1 MPAFEPILTARLRLR
16 ELGESD
22 DAFLVELLND
32 EGFLRHIGDRGV
44 RTREDARRYL
54 AEGPTASYAREGF
67 GLWAVERRGDG
78 ALVGM
83 CGLLRRDTLPD
94 PDIGYAFLPAFRG
107 QGYAREACEACVV
120 HAFDV
125 LRWPRLLAIVNEGN
139 AASRGLLERLGFA
152 LEGPIQV
159 GGNDVLLYAA
169 VRERLRPGSGSGS

>member
-1 MPAFEPILTARLRLR
+1 MPPFQPLETPRLRLR
-16 ELGESD
+16 ELREDD

-54 AEGPTASYAREGF
+54 AEGPAASYARHGF
-67 GLWAVERRGDG
+67 GLWAVQRREDG

-94 PDIGYAFLPAFRG
+94 PDLGYAFLPAYRG
-107 QGYAREACEACVV
+107 QGYAREACEACVA
-120 HAFDV
+120 HALDT
-125 LRWPRLLAIVNEGN
+125 LRMPRLLAIVNEDN

-152 LEGPIQV
+152 LEGPAEV
-159 GGNDVLLYAA
+159 GGHALLVYAA
-169 VRERLRPGSGSGS
+169 SAATVRPGSGSGS